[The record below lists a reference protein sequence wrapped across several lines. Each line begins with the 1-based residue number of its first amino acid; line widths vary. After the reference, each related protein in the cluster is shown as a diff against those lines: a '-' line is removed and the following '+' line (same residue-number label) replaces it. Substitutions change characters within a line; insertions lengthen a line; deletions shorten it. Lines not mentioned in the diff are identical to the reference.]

1 MITTK
6 AFITKIPE
14 EGSNMFQVRVP
25 LMEDNTQSEA
35 LFDALL
41 CNSSN
46 SEFNNYHV
54 GDCVFVDFEDDKYNT
69 AIILGKLYT
78 EQKEESTS
86 YNVINNLKVTGAATL
101 PEDTIFGNKYSV
113 RDFFSLYQG
122 GTGGGGTGTINP
134 EDLKQYVQWKAFE
147 HTDPDTQE
155 TEEWFGNRLM
165 VMSGEEFDKYSDPE
179 QNPDWDDNVD
189 GNTFFFLSSPRPSE
203 GEDD

>member
-14 EGSNMFQVRVP
+14 EGSNIFQVRVP

-69 AIILGKLYT
+69 AIILGKLFT

-86 YNVINNLKVTGAATL
+86 YNVVNNLKVTGTATL
-101 PEDTIFGNKYSV
+101 PDDTKFGDKYSV
-113 RDFFSLYQG
+113 KDFFSLYQG
-122 GTGGGGTGTINP
+122 SGTGSGTGSINP
-134 EDLKQYVQWKAFE
+134 EDLKGYVQWIN
-147 HTDPDTQE
+147 
-155 TEEWFGNRLM
+155 TERGNVDYYADAIRC
-165 VMSGEEFDKYSDPE
+165 MSGEEYDTYMTKTPPGDIRNNVLYFLTSIPKSEDIDFG
-179 QNPDWDDNVD
+179 DN
-189 GNTFFFLSSPRPSE
+189 S
-203 GEDD
+203 